1 MLETGCGFRFSAKSL
16 QMRFGGPRAQ
26 ADHFERHGAIEA
38 FLMGAINHALT
49 AATDLFQQFVIAQLS
64 QYLGNARC
72 FLVLASSSRS
82 ILFNIS
88 SRAAVRRHRQ
98 GYGGRVADG

>member
-1 MLETGCGFRFSAKSL
+1 
-16 QMRFGGPRAQ
+16 
-26 ADHFERHGAIEA
+26 
-38 FLMGAINHALT
+38 MGAKNHALT
-49 AATDLFQQFVIAQLS
+49 AATDDFQQFVIAQLS

>member
-1 MLETGCGFRFSAKSL
+1 
-16 QMRFGGPRAQ
+16 
-26 ADHFERHGAIEA
+26 
-38 FLMGAINHALT
+38 MGAINHALT
-49 AATDLFQQFVIAQLS
+49 AATDHFQQLVIAQLS

-98 GYGGRVADG
+98 GYSGRVADGYRCIRE